1 MKYEYDKE
9 RLAIDLVT
17 HRRGRLM
24 NTLREAASQI
34 GVSYSVVQKAEMRL
48 PLSERSFLKICAW
61 LGKEPGAY
69 GSGVSPT
76 DKIETP

>member
-1 MKYEYDKE
+1 MKHEYDKE

-24 NTLREAASQI
+24 QTLREAGKEI
-34 GVSYSVVQKAEMRL
+34 GVSYSVVQKAETRL

-61 LGKEPGAY
+61 MGSEPAAY
-69 GSGVSPT
+69 Q
-76 DKIETP
+76 IETA